1 MLFCL
6 SYLSSVLAHDLNKVG
21 HGEVHDVVLP
31 RQLHDNV
38 GVEEV
43 VALKWNKDIC
53 DRRSRNY
60 SLGILELRL
69 ILFKDVIS

>member
-31 RQLHDNV
+31 CELQDDVRMEEIVTLEETSSETV
-38 GVEEV
+38 VSLVVEE
-43 VALKWNKDIC
+43 I
-53 DRRSRNY
+53 
-60 SLGILELRL
+60 
-69 ILFKDVIS
+69 